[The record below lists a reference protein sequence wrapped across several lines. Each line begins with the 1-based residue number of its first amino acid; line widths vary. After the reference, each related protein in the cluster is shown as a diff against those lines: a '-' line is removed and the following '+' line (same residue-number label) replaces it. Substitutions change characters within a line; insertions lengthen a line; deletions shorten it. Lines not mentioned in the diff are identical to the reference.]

1 MQARACTNILGD
13 FEKPETMLLY
23 TERTDGCGGE
33 PVDGIEPGKAYDPA
47 GVAQKAESCHSMQQS
62 RDWRQ
67 THA

>member
-1 MQARACTNILGD
+1 
-13 FEKPETMLLY
+13 MLLY
-23 TERTDGCGGE
+23 TERTDGYGGE

-47 GVAQKAESCHSMQQS
+47 GVAQKAESCHSMQKS